1 MMELISQYEN
11 GFNTMLTM
19 FKFAVFIVVSVA
31 LYHIS
36 RESLRSYRS
45 HGFYR
50 FFAWE
55 AVVALILLNLNI
67 RAYQPSSAHHYLAI
81 ACLVLSGILGIHGF
95 LLLHRDGRPGNQR
108 DDPTL
113 LTVEKTTALVTSGA
127 YKYVRHPLYSSY
139 LLLTWGSFLF
149 IPSRPAGLLACVAT
163 LSVIIAARVE
173 ERENLQYFGTAYHDY
188 MKRTTM
194 FIPFVL

>member
-1 MMELISQYEN
+1 MLMMFRLV
-11 GFNTMLTM
+11 
-19 FKFAVFIVVSVA
+19 VFIVVSVA
-31 LYHIS
+31 IYHVS

-55 AVVALILLNLNI
+55 FFLALMLLNLNVQ
-67 RAYQPSSAHHYLAI
+67 AYQPSSVHHGMAI
-81 ACLVLSGILGIHGF
+81 VCLILSGLMGVHGF
-95 LLLHRDGRPGNQR
+95 QMLRREGKLDAQR

-113 LTVEKTTALVTSGA
+113 LRIEKTTVLVTAGA
-127 YKYVRHPLYSSY
+127 YQYVRHPLYCSF

-149 IPSRPAGLLACVAT
+149 IPSRQAGLLSVVVT
-163 LSVIIAARVE
+163 LNIIVAARME
-173 ERENLQYFGTAYHDY
+173 EKENALYFRAGYSDY
-188 MKRTTM
+188 MKRTKM